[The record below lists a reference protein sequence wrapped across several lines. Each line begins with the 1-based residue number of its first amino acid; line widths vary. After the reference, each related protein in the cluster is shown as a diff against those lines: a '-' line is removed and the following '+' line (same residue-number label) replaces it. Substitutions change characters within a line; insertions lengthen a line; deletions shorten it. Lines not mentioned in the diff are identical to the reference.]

1 MILVIEYDGM
11 KLYYLFFIFWY
22 IYLIILVFELI
33 EF

>member
-11 KLYYLFFIFWY
+11 KMYYLFFIQVY
-22 IYLIILVFELI
+22 IFILVFELI

>member
-11 KLYYLFFIFWY
+11 KLYYLFFIFRY